1 MGYRVL
7 QVCTSGLHMRRTR
20 VGEIP
25 ALSDRQ
31 TSSVQGGV
39 GGGDLEKKST
49 RKRLAGPANDR
60 ASSFYISMLDSVSY
74 LETNRDSFQFFSIL
88 VIK

>member
-20 VGEIP
+20 VGEVP
-25 ALSDRQ
+25 ALSDRR

-39 GGGDLEKKST
+39 EEEEYKKE
-49 RKRLAGPANDR
+49 AGWPSQR
-60 ASSFYISMLDSVSY
+60 
-74 LETNRDSFQFFSIL
+74 QGFFLLHLNVRFIF
-88 VIK
+88 IP

>member
-39 GGGDLEKKST
+39 GGGGPGEEEYKKE
-49 RKRLAGPANDR
+49 AGWP
-60 ASSFYISMLDSVSY
+60 S
-74 LETNRDSFQFFSIL
+74 Q
-88 VIK
+88 